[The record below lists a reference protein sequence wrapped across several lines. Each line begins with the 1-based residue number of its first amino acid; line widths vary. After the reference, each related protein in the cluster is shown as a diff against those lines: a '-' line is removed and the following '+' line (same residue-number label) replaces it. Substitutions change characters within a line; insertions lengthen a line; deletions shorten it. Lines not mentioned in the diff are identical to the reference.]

1 MNSSISDP
9 LTQREGVALAQ
20 IGNFF
25 TDSWSKTIGFFT
37 SYFTSYKF
45 REIIFI
51 TKTVSLI
58 ISLILGF
65 LIVMLLIKINFFSKV
80 RSSFSKSKKTLSINP
95 KKIAKKWSKI
105 EKRIKTGMEANY
117 KLAVL
122 EADDIFG
129 DILKNLGYEGEIRI
143 INMDE
148 IKGLKKIKNNII
160 EDASFTLTENEA
172 QKIVDTYKKGLQDLK
187 IL

>member
-20 IGNFF
+20 ISNVF
-25 TDSWSKTIGFFT
+25 TDSWHKMTEFFS

-45 REIIFI
+45 REILFI

-58 ISLILGF
+58 ISLIFGF
-65 LIVMLLIKINFFSKV
+65 LIVLLLIKINFFSKV
-80 RSSFSKSKKTLSINP
+80 RSKFSKSKKMPFINP
-95 KKIAKKWSKI
+95 KKIAKKWLKI
-105 EKRIKTGMEANY
+105 EKRIKTGVEANY
-117 KLAVL
+117 KLAIL

-143 INMDE
+143 INLDE
-148 IKGLKKIKNNII
+148 IKGLKKIKNNIV
-160 EDASFTLTENEA
+160 EDKNFTLTENEA